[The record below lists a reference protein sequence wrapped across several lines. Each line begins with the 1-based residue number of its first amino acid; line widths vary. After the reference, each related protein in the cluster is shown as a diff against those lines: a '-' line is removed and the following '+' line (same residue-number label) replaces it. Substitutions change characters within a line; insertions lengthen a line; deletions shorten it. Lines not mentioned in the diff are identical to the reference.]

1 MCDMLVIVRRDGVW
15 FAKNSDRDPNEAQQL
30 DWQPA
35 TRHPPGSRVRCTW
48 IEIPQVE
55 QTHAVL
61 LSRPFWMWGAE
72 MGANEHGVV
81 IGNVAVFTRQPYAT
95 TGLTGMDLVRLAL
108 ERSAAA
114 EQAVEVLLQLLE
126 QHGQGGGC
134 GHENRRFT
142 YHNSFLIADPHSA
155 FLVETAGR
163 YWATERITTTR
174 AVSNGLTIPGFADRH
189 ADRLRGFVAACSVRR
204 RRVEEAAGQAES
216 LSDLFATLRDHGPY
230 GTTRLPHYSPIH
242 GALSGACV
250 HAGGLIAATQTT
262 ASWVSEL
269 SPGRVQH
276 WATGTS
282 APCISLFK
290 PVSVNKP
297 LDLGPW
303 PGDRFDER
311 CHWWRHEQLH
321 RAVMRDPEELAPRV
335 KSEFTPLERAWL
347 ESSPSPEEAW
357 SLAEEAMERAWKSV
371 SRQIGT
377 DQRPWWVRR
386 YWARRN
392 QQAGLPSL

>member
-15 FAKNSDRDPNEAQQL
+15 FTKNSDRDPNEAQHL

-35 TRHPPGSRVRCTW
+35 AQHLPGSRIRCTW

-55 QTHAVL
+55 KTHAVL

-81 IGNVAVFTRQPYAT
+81 IGNVAVFTRQPYAA

-108 ERSAAA
+108 ERSMVA

-126 QHGQGGGC
+126 SHGQGGGC
-134 GHENRRFT
+134 GHENRQFT
-142 YHNSFLIADPHSA
+142 YHNSFLIADPGSA
-155 FLVETAGR
+155 FLVETAGK

-204 RRVEEAAGQAES
+204 RRVEEIARRAQTLTEVIAA
-216 LSDLFATLRDHGPY
+216 LRDHGPY
-230 GTTRLPHYSPIH
+230 GTSRQPHYSPVH
-242 GALSGACV
+242 GALSGACA
-250 HAGGLIAATQTT
+250 HASGLIVATQTT

-269 SPGRVQH
+269 APGRVRH
-276 WATGTS
+276 WVTGTA
-282 APCISLFK
+282 APCVSLFK
-290 PVSVNKP
+290 PTAVTTP
-297 LDLGPW
+297 LDLGPR
-303 PGDRFDER
+303 PTDRFDER
-311 CHWWRHEQLH
+311 CHWWRHELLH
-321 RAVMRDPEELAPRV
+321 RIVMRDPERLVPQVVA
-335 KSEFTPLERAWL
+335 EFAPLEQLWL
-347 ESSPSPEEAW
+347 EAPPAPEEAW
-357 SLAEEAMERAWKSV
+357 SLAQQATERVWRAV
-371 SRQIGT
+371 SCLAGA

-392 QQAGLPSL
+392 QQAGLPEI